1 MENTT
6 ASQRS
11 LIAQKA
17 ADARWG
23 KIVHQAEFVGALDI
37 AGLSLEC
44 VVLDDGRRV
53 ISQGSILESLGRS
66 SSSGRRTRNDNR
78 PPFAEAG
85 NLVPFFTD
93 DLVRLFDRI
102 EYRHEGSKLTRHG
115 YAAEILPLICDVYLA
130 AREADAL
137 TTQQQP
143 TAKHAEIL
151 VRGLARVGIVALVD
165 EATGYQSKR
174 AKDELAQILE
184 AYVNE
189 EYRRWVRKFPEVF
202 FEELYKLHGWV
213 FKPENHKH
221 PGYVGKFIN
230 QYVYDALP
238 EGVLEGLRAVN
249 PKNASGNRARRHHQ
263 HLTEEQGLSH
273 LEDQIKEVVT
283 LMKLADSKSQFHGSF
298 MKLHP
303 ANPDQQELDLELN

>member
-1 MENTT
+1 M
-6 ASQRS
+6 
-11 LIAQKA
+11 
-17 ADARWG
+17 
-23 KIVHQAEFVGALDI
+23 
-37 AGLSLEC
+37 LE
-44 VVLDDGRRV
+44 DGRRV

-85 NLVPFFTD
+85 NLVPFFTE
-93 DLVRLFDRI
+93 DLINLFDRL
-102 EYRHEGSKLTRHG
+102 EYRQEGSNLTRLG
-115 YAAEILPLICDVYLA
+115 YGAEILPLICDVYLA
-130 AREADAL
+130 AREAGVL
-137 TTQQQP
+137 TTQQQA

-174 AKDELAQILE
+174 AKDELAKILE

-189 EYRRWVRKFPEVF
+189 EYRKWVRKFPEVF
-202 FEELYKLHGWV
+202 FEELYKLHSWDFRPG
-213 FKPENHKH
+213 NHNH

-238 EGVLEGLRAVN
+238 DGVLEGLREVN
-249 PKNASGNRARRHHQ
+249 PKNSSGNRTRRHHQ

-273 LEDQIKEVVT
+273 LEDQIKETVT
-283 LMKLADSKSQFHGSF
+283 LMKLADSKKQFHASF
-298 MKLHP
+298 NKLHP
-303 ANPDQQELDLELN
+303 TNPEQFELDLNLD